1 MNNAMQRNL
10 LWTGRE
16 YYSLENCL
24 VDETESGVEITSV
37 IVGAYQN
44 MIYRVDYTLKTTK
57 TWETIFLKV
66 DTQHR
71 NQRQHLTFQ
80 ANGKGNWIV
89 NGQAEQKLDGC
100 FDVDIPLTPFTNS
113 LPINRLK
120 LTHDQE
126 QQIKVIYCDL
136 LYNNVTAVTQ
146 KYVRLSETIYH
157 YQNVPNDFEA
167 KIEVDQYGFVVDYP
181 ELFVRT
187 SAMETKY

>member
-1 MNNAMQRNL
+1 MQTNL

-24 VDETESGVEITSV
+24 VDETEYGVEITSV

-44 MIYRVDYTLKTTK
+44 SIYRVDYKVKTTK
-57 TWETIFLKV
+57 TWETILLKV
-66 DTQHR
+66 DSQHR
-71 NQRQHLTFQ
+71 NQRQHLTFET
-80 ANGKGNWIV
+80 NGNGNWTV

-120 LTHDQE
+120 LTNNQE

-136 LYNNVTAVTQ
+136 LQNNVTAVTQ
-146 KYVRLSETIYH
+146 KYVRLSETMYY

-167 KIEVDQYGFVVDYP
+167 KIEVDQYGFVVD
-181 ELFVRT
+181 
-187 SAMETKY
+187 